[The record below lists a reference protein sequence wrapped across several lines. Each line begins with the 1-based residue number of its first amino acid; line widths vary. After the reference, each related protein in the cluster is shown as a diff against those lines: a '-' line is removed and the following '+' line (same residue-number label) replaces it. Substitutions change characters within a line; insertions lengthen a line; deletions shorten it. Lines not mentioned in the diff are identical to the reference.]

1 MHYSIQNIKQKIC
14 PVLKE
19 YGVVKA
25 GIFGSYAIG
34 KTHKQSDID
43 LLVEIKQ
50 KSGLIE
56 FIKLKLELEKK
67 TGKKVDL
74 VEYKSIKPLLR
85 KKILEQEVSLLWKEI
100 YQFILQIY

>member
-1 MHYSIQNIKQKIC
+1 MRYSIQNIKQKIC

-74 VEYKSIKPLLR
+74 VEYKSINIISAIFFLSRQWPKAAR
-85 KKILEQEVSLLWKEI
+85 NFS
-100 YQFILQIY
+100 F

>member
-1 MHYSIQNIKQKIC
+1 M
-14 PVLKE
+14 
-19 YGVVKA
+19 
-25 GIFGSYAIG
+25 
-34 KTHKQSDID
+34 
-43 LLVEIKQ
+43 EIKQ

-85 KKILEQEVSLLWKEI
+85 KKILEQEVSLL
-100 YQFILQIY
+100 